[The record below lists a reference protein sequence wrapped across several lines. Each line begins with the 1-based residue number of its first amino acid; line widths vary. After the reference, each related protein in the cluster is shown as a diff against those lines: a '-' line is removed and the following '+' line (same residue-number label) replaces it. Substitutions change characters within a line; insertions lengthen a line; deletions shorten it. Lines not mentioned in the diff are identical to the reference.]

1 VAAPSY
7 LDLWRTGGQQPY
19 GRRSG
24 DLPAP
29 LDALDGS
36 LLVGE
41 SGSHPLA
48 FLTPEMLVRPT
59 TDGLTGGFEV
69 EGRGRVGEGVAARLH
84 IKATRSIEGR
94 SARLSLRGF
103 LLREVERSATRGSGK
118 RTRTERWVEV
128 VAEELETITLAEPAL
143 PLALAEGETLD
154 LPISAPAPRLGPPSA
169 HLGAAAVL
177 WLLEAAWDI
186 PMRGDERAATLVTV
200 EQHPDLVRSGA
211 LNLGPSALFDEYST
225 GEATFALEPAPPLLV
240 GSTFTVRVAH
250 PKAEGGRGA
259 RVEIHADLD
268 GYGSVCLDS
277 VEAPTAALAAGLEA
291 RLTIPADAPPVLDA
305 KGISLRYRIR
315 ALVDRPL
322 LPDLAVERGV
332 AIVSADAAEG

>member
-1 VAAPSY
+1 
-7 LDLWRTGGQQPY
+7 
-19 GRRSG
+19 
-24 DLPAP
+24 
-29 LDALDGS
+29 
-36 LLVGE
+36 
-41 SGSHPLA
+41 
-48 FLTPEMLVRPT
+48 MLVRPA
-59 TDGLTGGFEV
+59 TDGLAGGFKV
-69 EGRGRVGEGVAARLH
+69 DGRGRVGEGVEARLRVT
-84 IKATRSIEGR
+84 ATRAIEGR

-118 RTRTERWVEV
+118 HSHTEHWVEI
-128 VAEELETITLAEPAL
+128 VAEELETITLTEPAL
-143 PLALAEGETLD
+143 PFALAEGATLD
-154 LPISAPAPRLGPPSA
+154 LPISASAPRLGPPSA
-169 HLGAAAVL
+169 HLGAVAVL

-186 PMRGDERAATLVTV
+186 PMRGDERVATLVTI
-200 EQHPDLVRSGA
+200 EQHPDLIRSGA
-211 LNLGPSALFDEYST
+211 LNLGPSALFDQYST
-225 GEATFALEPAPPLLV
+225 DGATFALEPAPPLLA
-240 GSTFTVRVAH
+240 GSTVAVRVAY

-277 VEAPTAALAAGLEA
+277 IEAPTAALAAGIEA

-332 AIVSADAAEG
+332 AIVTANAAEG